1 MTLSSYILIIA
12 AGFLAVH
19 LSSIILAL
27 WHMRGRADQR
37 IIPTTARITLIRPV
51 AGLDPFDAETL
62 ASSFH
67 QDWPDYEVIFCAPSA
82 DDAAVP
88 LVRQLIAAH
97 PHVKARLL
105 TGQKRITGNP
115 KLDNIWKG
123 WEASDAPWV
132 CMSDSNVILPPDY
145 LRTLAG
151 RWRADTGLVTSPACG
166 LRPEGLAGRIEA
178 AFLNSNQGRLQLCA
192 GTLGWGYAQ
201 GKTLFWNRALL
212 ESWGGLMPLGRWLAE
227 DVASTKLVRAA
238 GKNVHLAPRLY
249 PQPIGHKSFK
259 QVWDRQLRWSRVRRD
274 GFTPTFPSEILN
286 GTFLPV
292 LLMVTGLG
300 LGGFGFGWLAL
311 YLAVW
316 FGAEWVLCKGAGWP
330 AGPAD
335 VLAMVLRD
343 MMMPVIFAL
352 TFASRQI
359 EWRGTAMRAPETHDD
374 PVPDPRPPSRPD
386 PAAQTD
392 GAL

>member
-1 MTLSSYILIIA
+1 MTVSSFILITA
-12 AGFLAVH
+12 LGFLAVH
-19 LSSIILAL
+19 LTSIILAL
-27 WHMRGRADQR
+27 WHMRGRATGTIVPLTD
-37 IIPTTARITLIRPV
+37 RITLLRPV

-62 ASSFH
+62 ASSFT
-67 QDWPDYEVIFCAPSA
+67 QDWPDYEVIFCAPSE
-82 DDAAVP
+82 DDSAVP

-115 KLDNIWKG
+115 KLDNLWKG

-145 LRTLAG
+145 LRMLAG
-151 RWRADTGLVTSPACG
+151 RWQADTGLVTSPACG
-166 LRPEGLAGRIEA
+166 LRPEGMAGRIEA

-212 ESWGGLMPLGRWLAE
+212 EAWGGLLPLGRWLAE

-238 GKNVHLAPRLY
+238 GKKVRLAPRLY
-249 PQPIGHKSFK
+249 PQPIGRKGFR

-274 GFTPTFPSEILN
+274 GFIHTFPSEILN
-286 GTFLPV
+286 GSFLPLV
-292 LLMVTGLG
+292 LMLSGLALSG
-300 LGGFGFGWLAL
+300 LSFGWLLL
-311 YLAVW
+311 YLTLW
-316 FGAEWVLCKGAGWP
+316 FGGEWILCKVARWP
-330 AGPAD
+330 ASPAD
-335 VLAMVLRD
+335 VVAMILRD
-343 MMMPVIFAL
+343 MMMPVIFVT

-359 EWRGTAMRAPETHDD
+359 SWRGTAMRAPDTHDD
-374 PVPDPRPPSRPD
+374 PVPAPD
-386 PAAQTD
+386 THDVPVPAPDAR
-392 GAL
+392 L